1 MKNIPGKRTYA
12 VVQYILRF
20 GMWEILSQSSPF
32 SFLHLCINWGQ
43 SMMRKEVRWLIP
55 LESDVRL
62 GQFPISRDCKE
73 VRWLI
78 PSRSDVRLSQ
88 DQILNVWREVRF
100 LNHSSGRDS
109 NSSIWYKHKCFNLE
123 RGGEKEEEEEE
134 EEDGNEEALPPLLF
148 ISIVSSN
155 AFKLLWIKVS
165 CLSRFGNSGMQVI
178 LGQFFIH
185 KKERRGKY
193 GMCWW

>member
-12 VVQYILRF
+12 VVHLMSRF

-32 SFLHLCINWGQ
+32 SFSHLCFNWGQ
-43 SMMRKEVRWLIP
+43 LLICS
-55 LESDVRL
+55 L
-62 GQFPISRDCKE
+62 CKE

-78 PSRSDVRLSQ
+78 PSGSDVRLSQ
-88 DQILNVWREVRF
+88 DQISNLSREVRF

-109 NSSIWYKHKCFNLE
+109 NSSGILHKRKCFNLK

-155 AFKLLWIKVS
+155 AFKLLFLNQS
-165 CLSRFGNSGMQVI
+165 RSSRFGNSGMQVI
-178 LGQFFIH
+178 LGQL
-185 KKERRGKY
+185 
-193 GMCWW
+193 